1 MYRFYS
7 FLFLRTLLSIF
18 QDLYCSHKFIL
29 VNFHRPNFQIA
40 FVFIEDFQCGFRI
53 NYGVKFFFLILLYWS
68 LRDVIVGG
76 FQNLFDVLDVLQRLL
91 AHEWFLTLYCYLFAC
106 WSISCLLTLIL
117 QIVSPI
123 QKFLTNQH
131 YGHLFLRQI
140 SLIVQ
145 VNILKIV
152 NTFDVL
158 SDFIDRCIFTLD
170 CCKPRSLQF
179 LYFFDLFQCLLS
191 YRTIQ
196 KAIFELCFK
205 LRNLTLPKNVMWIL
219 IP

>member
-1 MYRFYS
+1 MDECEKSSQNHSGEWVY
-7 FLFLRTLLSIF
+7 
-18 QDLYCSHKFIL
+18 
-29 VNFHRPNFQIA
+29 
-40 FVFIEDFQCGFRI
+40 GFMT
-53 NYGVKFFFLILLYWS
+53 FFLEWMGSFFIRGTEIS
-68 LRDVIVGG
+68 VV
-76 FQNLFDVLDVLQRLL
+76 NPVLG
-91 AHEWFLTLYCYLFAC
+91 C
-106 WSISCLLTLIL
+106 
-117 QIVSPI
+117 
-123 QKFLTNQH
+123 
-131 YGHLFLRQI
+131 
-140 SLIVQ
+140 
-145 VNILKIV
+145 V